1 MAETAASNE
10 LHPMLNIPQEKLPK
24 HIAIIMDGNGR
35 WAQARGLT
43 RADGHREG
51 CHAVR
56 KAVTEAAKL
65 GIKCVTLY
73 SFSTENWNRPQEE
86 IDILMKLYQQYLIAE
101 RPTIM
106 DNNIRL
112 RHIGM
117 EDRLPQFVI
126 DELKKT
132 EEMSAGNKG
141 MHLCLALNYSGR
153 SELTCA
159 MKAIARKIK
168 NGEITPD
175 EITEEMISDHNF
187 TAGLPDPDLIV
198 RTSGEYRI
206 SNFLIWQGAYAEI
219 VVTDTHWPDYDETL
233 LRENIQAYAKRKRRY
248 GGLDSD

>member
-1 MAETAASNE
+1 MAGTIASSE
-10 LHPMLNIPQEKLPK
+10 LHPILNIPQDKLPK

-35 WAQARGLT
+35 WAQGRGLT
-43 RADGHREG
+43 RADGHRQG

-65 GIKCVTLY
+65 DIKCITLY
-73 SFSTENWNRPQEE
+73 SFSTENWNRPQAE

-101 RPTIM
+101 RPTIV

-117 EDRLPQFVI
+117 ADRLPQFVI
-126 DELKKT
+126 DELKLT
-132 EEMSAGNKG
+132 EEMSANNTG

-159 MKAIARKIK
+159 MQAIAKK
-168 NGEITPD
+168 VKAGEISPED
-175 EITEEMISDHNF
+175 ITEEMISDHNF
-187 TAGLPDPDLIV
+187 TVGLPDPDLIV
-198 RTSGEYRI
+198 RTSGEFRI

-219 VVTDTHWPDYDETL
+219 VVTDTHWPDYDQAS
-233 LRENIQAYAKRKRRY
+233 LRENILEYAKRKRRF